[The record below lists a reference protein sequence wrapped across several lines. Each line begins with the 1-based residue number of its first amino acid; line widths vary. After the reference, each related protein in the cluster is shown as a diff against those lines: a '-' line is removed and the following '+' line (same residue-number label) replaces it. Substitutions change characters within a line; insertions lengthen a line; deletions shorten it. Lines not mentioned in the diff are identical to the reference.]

1 MLDHLEKSTG
11 RLYQSGLVLKDE
23 ARVHNQLLDG
33 RGCLFVCLLVCLF
46 VCFRLMYIRSVC
58 QIIIKPTYTYLL
70 FLLVC
75 SNGPRRRKQQTVYI
89 QRREGRYAAGKKGM
103 LDVYRIV
110 KTGVLVTLI
119 YIGLS

>member
-46 VCFRLMYIRSVC
+46 VCLVGCLVVC
-58 QIIIKPTYTYLL
+58 
-70 FLLVC
+70 LLVWFAC
-75 SNGPRRRKQQTVYI
+75 LVCLFVSLGEQGGVENGW
-89 QRREGRYAAGKKGM
+89 
-103 LDVYRIV
+103 
-110 KTGVLVTLI
+110 
-119 YIGLS
+119 